1 MSDETIE
8 GLKQAYMKHKD
19 NSPEECSMA
28 DRIPEYAFGELGAEE
43 SNNIKEHLK
52 TCHSCLDLY
61 MDIKMAEEDAEQA
74 KDEKVEVLPGLQKA
88 IDKGKQPALSPWQK
102 ISDAISDFFGGGFGF
117 RPVATFAAV
126 VMVMVLGFYMMRDTT
141 THTPYA
147 IQIMMQGR
155 TQTGFRGGQPEF
167 KEFQVEPGGE
177 ILSGDYFRFQVTID
191 NDAYVYVI
199 FQDSSGI
206 IQSMEKGFIGGGS
219 DLSLPD
225 GVNWFHLDD
234 NTGVEKLYLLASKKQ
249 IVGFGDKVEKLKQDG
264 IDTIEKVFPGATV
277 KSFSFDHR

>member
-1 MSDETIE
+1 
-8 GLKQAYMKHKD
+8 
-19 NSPEECSMA
+19 MA
-28 DRIPEYAFGELGAEE
+28 DRISDYAFGELDAEE
-43 SNNIKEHLK
+43 SDSVKEHLK
-52 TCHSCLDLY
+52 SCRSCLDLY
-61 MDIKMAEEDAEQA
+61 MDIKMAEEEAEQT
-74 KDEKVEVLPGLQKA
+74 KDETVEVLPGLQKA
-88 IDKGKQPALSPWQK
+88 IDKGKKPAVSPWQK

-141 THTPYA
+141 SHAPYA

-155 TQTGFRGGQPEF
+155 TQTGFRGGQPEY
-167 KEFQVEPGGE
+167 KEFNVEPGGK
-177 ILSGDYFRFQVTID
+177 IMSGDYFRFQVTID
-191 NDAYVYVI
+191 NDAFVYVV

-206 IQSMEKGFIGGGS
+206 IQSMEKGFIASGS

-249 IVGFGDKVEKLKQDG
+249 INGFGDKVEKLKQGG
-264 IDTIEKVFPGATV
+264 IDAIEKVFQDATV